1 MKKAFHFIFNALEWF
16 AMICL
21 VVMTVVV
28 FFDVVL
34 RYIFNQGMP
43 WTQEIATLLLVWF
56 SLIGMGIGV
65 AEKIHMS
72 IEMFT
77 MKCSP
82 KTISILETVNH
93 IMIAAFGLMMV
104 WYGIQIMNITRN
116 ATMPATKMPSAVLY
130 IILPLS
136 GVLVFLNA
144 VIVAAKKDE
153 VLLAEKDAAKEKE
166 DRKNA

>member
-1 MKKAFHFIFNALEWF
+1 MKKAFNIIFHALEWL

-28 FFDVVL
+28 FFDVIL

-56 SLIGMGIGV
+56 SLIGMAIGV
-65 AEKIHMS
+65 GEKIHIS

-82 KTISILETVNH
+82 KVISILESINH
-93 IMIAAFGLMMV
+93 VLIAV
-104 WYGIQIMNITRN
+104 YGIMMLVYGLQIMNVTKN
-116 ATMPATKMPSAVLY
+116 TTMPATKMPSSVLY

-136 GVLVFLNA
+136 GILVFLNA
-144 VIVAAKKDE
+144 AIVAAKKDR
-153 VLLAEKDAAKEKE
+153 VLLAGNDAAKE
-166 DRKNA
+166 DKNA